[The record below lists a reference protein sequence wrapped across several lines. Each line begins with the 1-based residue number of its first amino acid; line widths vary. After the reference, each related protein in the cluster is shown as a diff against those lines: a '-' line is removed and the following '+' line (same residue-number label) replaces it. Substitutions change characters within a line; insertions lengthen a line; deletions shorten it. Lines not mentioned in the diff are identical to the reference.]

1 MSAPVDTPRHGHPT
15 AANLTALAAA
25 FIVAAAVVL
34 FAPAAP
40 SPTEGTTLVNPASCD
55 TIPTTTTTVP
65 ATSAPTTA
73 TTTTVATGSGGG
85 DAAPSPSP
93 SVPPP
98 PPTPTTAP
106 SPPTTAPVPRSP
118 IPSADDIL
126 EDIIET
132 TIPEAAGG
140 GE

>member
-1 MSAPVDTPRHGHPT
+1 MSAPADGPRHGHPT

-40 SPTEGTTLVNPASCD
+40 TPTEGTTLVNPASCD
-55 TIPTTTTTVP
+55 TIPTTTTTTVP
-65 ATSAPTTA
+65 ATTAPTTTA
-73 TTTTVATGSGGG
+73 AVVTEPGGG
-85 DAAPSPSP
+85 GVASPSP

-98 PPTPTTAP
+98 PPPTPTTAP
-106 SPPTTAPVPRSP
+106 TTAPEPRSP

-126 EDIIET
+126 GDILEATT
-132 TIPEAAGG
+132 TIPEAVG
-140 GE
+140 GEE